1 MGIVTFEKLKLD
13 EVEAFSGMVEDVINN
28 SKKIK
33 GYNHNIGLLE
43 KKLGTASDTHYIV
56 ARDSID
62 TAKFKYTGLSKAYMY
77 EVCKKD
83 LEKEILEDKLIAMH
97 EDISKLPIITK
108 KRVNRA
114 KLAYV
119 CNEFIML
126 SAYAIE
132 YNNDIMKSMLI
143 TLIRKCDSHLAMMLL
158 EDHIDDIVSIF
169 KIIIDNVS
177 VGIYKTITL
186 EVTNECMN
194 LQLGKDVVQLLVR
207 MFNAYRIFGKNIHEM
222 LLKGLNDYL
231 DSNCVYLTRGD
242 I

>member
-1 MGIVTFEKLKLD
+1 MGIVTFEKLKSE

-56 ARDSID
+56 ARDSIN
-62 TAKFKYTGLSKAYMY
+62 TAKFKYAGLSKAYMY
-77 EVCKKD
+77 EVCKRS
-83 LEKEILEDKLIAMH
+83 LEKEVLGKKQIAMH
-97 EDISKLPIITK
+97 EDISELPIMTRK
-108 KRVNRA
+108 SVSRA
-114 KLAYV
+114 KLAHV

-126 SAYAIE
+126 SAYAVE

-143 TLIRKCDSHLAMMLL
+143 TLIRNCDNHLAMMLL

-177 VGIYKTITL
+177 VGIYKTIIL

-207 MFNAYRIFGKNIHEM
+207 MFNTYRIFGSNVHEM

-231 DSNCVYLTRGD
+231 DSNCIYLTRGD

>member
-1 MGIVTFEKLKLD
+1 MAIVTFEKLKLE

-43 KKLGTASDTHYIV
+43 KKLGTSSDTHYIV
-56 ARDSID
+56 ARDAIN
-62 TAKFKYTGLSKAYMY
+62 TTKFKYAGLTKAYMY
-77 EVCKKD
+77 EVCKRS
-83 LEKEILEDKLIAMH
+83 LEKEVLGKKQIAMH
-97 EDISKLPIITK
+97 EDISELPIMTRK
-108 KRVNRA
+108 SVSRA
-114 KLAYV
+114 KLAHV

-143 TLIRKCDSHLAMMLL
+143 TLIRKCDNHLAMMLL

-194 LQLGKDVVQLLVR
+194 LQLGKDIVQLLVR

-222 LLKGLNDYL
+222 LLKGLNNYL
-231 DSNCVYLTRGD
+231 DSNCIYLTRGD

>member
-1 MGIVTFEKLKLD
+1 MGIVTFEKLELE
-13 EVEAFSGMVEDVINN
+13 EVEALAGMVEDVINN
-28 SKKIK
+28 FKKIK

-43 KKLGTASDTHYIV
+43 KKLGTSSDTHYIV
-56 ARDSID
+56 TRDAIN
-62 TAKFKYTGLSKAYMY
+62 TTKFKYAGLSKAYMY

-158 EDHIDDIVSIF
+158 EDHINGIVSIF
-169 KIIIDNVS
+169 KIVIDNVS
-177 VGIYKTITL
+177 IGIYKTITL

-231 DSNCVYLTRGD
+231 DSNCIYLTRGD

>member
-1 MGIVTFEKLKLD
+1 MGIMTFEKLKLE
-13 EVEAFSGMVEDVINN
+13 EVEAFSGMVEDMINN

-43 KKLGTASDTHYIV
+43 KKLGTAIDTHYIV
-56 ARDSID
+56 ARDAIN
-62 TAKFKYTGLSKAYMY
+62 TTKFKYAGLSKAYMY
-77 EVCKKD
+77 EVCKKG
-83 LEKEILEDKLIAMH
+83 LEKEILQDKMIAMH
-97 EDISKLPIITK
+97 EDISELPIMTK

-114 KLAYV
+114 KLAHV

-132 YNNDIMKSMLI
+132 YNNDIIKSMLT
-143 TLIRKCDSHLAMMLL
+143 TLIRKCDNHLAMMLL
-158 EDHIDDIVSIF
+158 EDRIDDIVYIF

-177 VGIYKTITL
+177 IGIYKTITL

-207 MFNAYRIFGKNIHEM
+207 MFSAYRIFGKNIHEM
-222 LLKGLNDYL
+222 LLKGLNNYYL
-231 DSNCVYLTRGD
+231 SNCIYLTRGD

>member
-1 MGIVTFEKLKLD
+1 MAIVTFEKLKLE
-13 EVEAFSGMVEDVINN
+13 EVEAFSGMVEDMINN

-62 TAKFKYTGLSKAYMY
+62 SAKFKYAGLSKAYMY
-77 EVCKKD
+77 EVCKKG

-97 EDISKLPIITK
+97 EDIGELPIMTK
-108 KRVNRA
+108 KRVSRA
-114 KLAYV
+114 KLAHV

-143 TLIRKCDSHLAMMLL
+143 TLIRKCDNYLAIMLL
-158 EDHIDDIVSIF
+158 EDRIDDIVSIF

-177 VGIYKTITL
+177 IGIYKTITL

-194 LQLGKDVVQLLVR
+194 LQIGKDVVQLLVR

-222 LLKGLNDYL
+222 LLKGLNNYL
-231 DSNCVYLTRGD
+231 DSNCIYLTRGD